1 MPPHR
6 EAGGKKMDILDKHQ
20 LKILIDTV
28 RNPNKW
34 LLGGPNESQAVQIL
48 KTKFNY
54 SDRKI
59 KAIQEAKK

>member
-1 MPPHR
+1 MN
-6 EAGGKKMDILDKHQ
+6 ISDKHQ